1 MTVAIIGLGLMGGSA
16 AIDLKNAK
24 FADRIIGC
32 DKNKDHETTALS
44 NGIADEI
51 ADLETAVKKSRLV
64 IVAIP
69 LDAAIKLIPKVLDLI
84 DDQIVTDM
92 SSAKSKI
99 AETVKHHKKRRQFV
113 SAHPMAG
120 TEFSGPLAAHAGMF
134 NEKAAIICDAEESSP
149 EALELTESMY
159 KSLNMRIIHMDSRKH
174 DVHAAYVSHISHI
187 SSFALALTVLEK
199 EENEKNIFDLASG
212 GFSST
217 VRLAKSSA
225 DMWVPI
231 FIQNKENVSQVLETY
246 IKKLQDFKNQIDT
259 ENTQGLHESIR
270 QSNRIKRVLNPF
282 KIRQFTTKIQAKL
295 SKIL

>member
-1 MTVAIIGLGLMGGSA
+1 MGGSA
-16 AIDLKNAK
+16 AIDLKNSK
-24 FADRIIGC
+24 FADRIIGF
-32 DKNKDHETTALS
+32 DKNKNHEKTALS

-51 ADLETAVKKSRLV
+51 ADLETAVKKSRLI

-69 LDAAIKLIPKVLDLI
+69 LDAAAKLIPKILDMV

-120 TEFSGPLAAHAGMF
+120 TEFSGPLAAQAELF
-134 NEKAAIICDAEESSP
+134 KEKVAIICDAEESSA

-159 KSLNMRIIHMDSRKH
+159 KNLNMRLIRMDSQKH

-231 FIQNKENVSQVLETY
+231 FIQNKENVSQVLATY
-246 IKKLQDFKNQIDT
+246 IEKLQNFKIQIDD
-259 ENTQGLHESIR
+259 ENTEGLHESIR

-282 KIRQFTTKIQAKL
+282 KVQKYKTKIQTKL
-295 SKIL
+295 SKIF